1 MGKPPAPTPTPL
13 PDEKDDGHGVVFG
26 ERMMNKKRFDEN
38 KKEEGVIKVGAIVT
52 SSRGKHKRI
61 VYSQEEARLRTVK
74 DVIEQMVEAV
84 KTNQTLNLNNAKNK
98 AAKKYGVDG
107 TVRLTE
113 IISAAV
119 SYTHLTLPTKA

>member
-1 MGKPPAPTPTPL
+1 
-13 PDEKDDGHGVVFG
+13 
-26 ERMMNKKRFDEN
+26 MNKKRFDEN

-84 KTNQTLNLNNAKNK
+84 KTNQTLNLTVELLSLSLPGLAKLGK
-98 AAKKYGVDG
+98 VS
-107 TVRLTE
+107 VFE
-113 IISAAV
+113 I
-119 SYTHLTLPTKA
+119 